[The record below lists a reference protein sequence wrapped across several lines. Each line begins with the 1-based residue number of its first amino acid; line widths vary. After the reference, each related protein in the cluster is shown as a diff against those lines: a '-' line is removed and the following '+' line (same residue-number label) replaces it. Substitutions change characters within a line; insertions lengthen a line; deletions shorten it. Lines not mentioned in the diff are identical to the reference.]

1 MKIIDKF
8 KSSQDY
14 IDISYMVDHISDINV
29 RISVLEQLGY
39 KIGTI
44 ITNDYLGSKSVFLD
58 KRNCI
63 RMQITTKFKNLN
75 IAKCVI
81 VEPKKIFFQNGKK

>member
-1 MKIIDKF
+1 MKLIDKF
-8 KSSQDY
+8 KNSQDY
-14 IDISYMVDHISDINV
+14 IDISYMIDHISNIDV

-44 ITNDYLGSKSVFLD
+44 IVNDYLGLKNVYVD
-58 KRNCI
+58 KRKCI

-75 IAKCVI
+75 LAKCVI
-81 VEPKKIFFQNGKK
+81 IEPKNIFYQNEK

>member
-1 MKIIDKF
+1 MKLIDKF
-8 KSSQDY
+8 KNSQDY
-14 IDISYMVDHISDINV
+14 IDISYMVDHISNIDV

-44 ITNDYLGSKSVFLD
+44 IVNDYLGLKNVYVD
-58 KRNCI
+58 KRKWI

-75 IAKCVI
+75 LAKCVI
-81 VEPKKIFFQNGKK
+81 IEPKNIFYQNEK